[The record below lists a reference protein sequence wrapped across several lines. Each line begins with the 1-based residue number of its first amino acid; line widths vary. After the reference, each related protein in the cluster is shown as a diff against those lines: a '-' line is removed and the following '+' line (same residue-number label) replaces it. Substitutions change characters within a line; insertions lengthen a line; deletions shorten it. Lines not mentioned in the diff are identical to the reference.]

1 MRPMR
6 WREAGV
12 AIAAIFLLSRSA
24 LVLVATFLENNVPLS
39 YHGNTFSAAP
49 ILRSLT
55 GTDSIYYLGIAA
67 EGYHSQPVYQ
77 AFRDWAF
84 FPLYP
89 IVTKVVSILT
99 FGDVALAGVLVA
111 NLAFVAALA
120 VIYRL
125 SLSYIDH
132 DRSVRTLAFVAFAPG
147 AVAFAMAYS
156 DSLYLLLSAGA
167 FLAVVRGQWWLMGLL
182 YALATLTRLPGLL
195 LGIPLAI
202 AIAEQNG
209 GWRSAAAWRSAA
221 SLRSPRLLWLA
232 AGPIAFGLFMAYL
245 GATFGDPLGMF
256 TAQQAWSDI
265 GRPGTGNS
273 TPVVDR
279 FDPLV
284 LLLVG
289 TLVLYLFLFVFRR
302 KDRLPA
308 SATALAFVSVITA
321 LASGRLQSIAR
332 YLAVAWPFDWLLASR
347 RAAWFELTGLA
358 FFGAL
363 FVIHAML
370 HFTQALAP

>member
-1 MRPMR
+1 MR

-12 AIAAIFLLSRSA
+12 AIAAIFLLSRTA
-24 LVLVATFLENNVPLS
+24 LVAVAAFLENNVPLA
-39 YHGNTFSAAP
+39 YHGNTYSTAP

-89 IVTKVVSILT
+89 IVTKVVSFLT
-99 FGDVALAGVLVA
+99 LGDVALAGVLVA
-111 NLAFVAALA
+111 NLAFVAALT
-120 VIYRL
+120 VLYRL
-125 SLSYIDH
+125 SLSYLDH
-132 DRSVRTLAFVAFAPG
+132 ERSVRTLAFVAFAPG

-156 DSLYLLLSAGA
+156 DSLYLLLAAGA
-167 FLAVVRGQWWLMGLL
+167 FLAVVQGRWWLMGLL
-182 YALATLTRLPGLL
+182 YGLATLTRLPGLL
-195 LGIPLAI
+195 LGIPLAV
-202 AIAEQNG
+202 AIAEQSG
-209 GWRSAAAWRSAA
+209 GWRAAAGWWNR
-221 SLRSPRLLWLA
+221 RQLWLL
-232 AGPIAFGLFMAYL
+232 AGPAAFALFMAYL

-256 TAQQAWSDI
+256 TAQQAWSNI
-265 GRPGTGNS
+265 GRPETGNT

-284 LLLVG
+284 LLLLG

-302 KDRLPA
+302 SDKLPA
-308 SATALAFVSVITA
+308 SATALALVTVATA
-321 LASGRLQSIAR
+321 LASGRLQSIGR
-332 YLAVAWPFDWLLASR
+332 YLAVAWPFDWVLANR
-347 RAAWFELTGLA
+347 RAAWFQLTGLA

-363 FVIHAML
+363 FVVHAML